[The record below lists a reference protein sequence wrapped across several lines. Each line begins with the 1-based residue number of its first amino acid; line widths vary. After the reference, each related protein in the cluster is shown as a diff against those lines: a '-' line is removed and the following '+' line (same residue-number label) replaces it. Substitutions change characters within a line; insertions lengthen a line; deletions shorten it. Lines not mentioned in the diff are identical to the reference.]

1 MVIFKKRK
9 RKVESMEN
17 KKRKLTISIAE
28 NVYKDLEKIAREK
41 GLSKSAVITVA
52 LENYQKG
59 GN

>member
-1 MVIFKKRK
+1 
-9 RKVESMEN
+9 MEN

-28 NVYKDLEKIAREK
+28 NIYKDLEKIAREK